1 MQELNERSFRDRVF
15 GERRPVLVEFYA
27 RWCGMCSMM
36 EDVFDSIA
44 EEFSGEIL
52 TGRVGID
59 SNPFLAEKYRIRTI
73 PVFLL
78 FERGKV
84 ILRMTGVM
92 EFEEMA
98 ERLNDVL
105 KNR

>member
-1 MQELNERSFRDRVF
+1 
-15 GERRPVLVEFYA
+15 
-27 RWCGMCSMM
+27 MM

-52 TGRVGID
+52 TGRVEID